1 MEITRVKSEP
11 KLTKLRTLFL
21 RYLAAFCLGTIGI
34 VLLLGLILMRLL
46 NTGAVLP
53 ANYAEK
59 QVMEAKNRIMEG
71 QRPPLNTSSALYKY
85 AKYTLDGRLLEHSL
99 TVEQGN
105 AAWKRM
111 EGSLSS
117 YTYPYSYMKVTYGE
131 EVYIFRYSI
140 VARFSNAALRRVL
153 PGVELSFLVLFCVLF
168 LLGTSL
174 LASSFGRKLARKMN
188 GLQEATR
195 RIQEQEL
202 DFSMQYSGI
211 AEIDRVL
218 RSVDQMKDALKN
230 SLEQQWN
237 LERSRRA
244 QISALAHDIK
254 TPLTI
259 VRGNVELLSETDQT
273 EEQREYTD
281 YIAHS
286 ARQMEAYIKT
296 LIEITN
302 TETAASY
309 QPVSLDLKEFI
320 RTIEGQVQ
328 ALAAVKELSPVV
340 AVHGLPDKLYADP
353 VLLERALMN
362 ILANAMDHAPVKS
375 KITLSV
381 EAADDRIRFRVTDE
395 GPGFSPEA
403 LKHAAEQFYM
413 GDPSRRTDGHYG
425 MGLYITDFVARL
437 HGGELHIAN
446 SKVTGGGEVSIE
458 IPLRFS

>member
-1 MEITRVKSEP
+1 MEVTLPKSGP

-34 VLLLGLILMRLL
+34 VLLLTAILMGLL
-46 NTGAVLP
+46 NTGAILP

-59 QVMEAKNRIMEG
+59 QVFEAKNRILEG
-71 QRPPLNTSSALYKY
+71 QRPPLNPSSALYKY

-99 TVEQGN
+99 TVEQGD
-105 AAWKRM
+105 AAWKQM

-140 VARFSNAALRRVL
+140 AARFSNAALRRVL
-153 PGVELSFLVLFCVLF
+153 PGVELFFIVLFCVLF

-202 DFSMQYSGI
+202 DFTIQYSGI

-218 RSVDQMKDALKN
+218 QSMDRMKDALKN
-230 SLEQQWN
+230 SLERQWN
-237 LERSRRA
+237 LERSRRS

-281 YIAHS
+281 YIAQS
-286 ARQMEAYIKT
+286 TRQMEAYIKT

-309 QPVSLDLKEFI
+309 QPVSLDLKEFTS
-320 RTIEGQVQ
+320 TIEGQIQ
-328 ALAAVKELSPVV
+328 ALAAVKELSV
-340 AVHGLPDKLYADP
+340 AINTVGELPDELYADP

-362 ILANAMDHAPVKS
+362 VIANAMDHAPAKS
-375 KITLSV
+375 RITLSV
-381 EAADDRIRFRVTDE
+381 EKADDWIHFRVTDE
-395 GPGFSPEA
+395 GLGFSPEA
-403 LKHAAEQFYM
+403 LKRAAEQFYI

-425 MGLYITDFVARL
+425 MGLYITEFIVRL

-446 SKVTGGGEVSIE
+446 SKVTGGGEVSVE
-458 IPLRFS
+458 IPR

>member
-1 MEITRVKSEP
+1 MEVTLPKSKP

-34 VLLLGLILMRLL
+34 VLLLALTMMGLL
-46 NTGAVLP
+46 NTGAILP

-59 QVMEAKNRIMEG
+59 QALEAKNRILEG
-71 QRPPLNTSSALYKY
+71 QKPPLNPSSALYKY
-85 AKYTLDGRLLEHSL
+85 AKYTVDGKLLEHSL

-105 AAWKRM
+105 AAWKQM

-140 VARFSNAALRRVL
+140 VARFSNAALHRIL
-153 PGVELSFLVLFCVLF
+153 PGVELFFIVLFCVLF

-202 DFSMQYSGI
+202 DFSIQYSGI

-218 RSVDQMKDALKN
+218 QSMNQMKDALKN

-237 LERSRRA
+237 LERSRRS
-244 QISALAHDIK
+244 QISSLAHDIK

-259 VRGNVELLSETDQT
+259 VRGNVELLSETAQT

-281 YIAHS
+281 YIAQS
-286 ARQMEAYIKT
+286 TRQMEAYIKT

-309 QPVSLDLKEFI
+309 QPVSLDLKKFAS
-320 RTIEGQVQ
+320 TIEGQIQ
-328 ALAAVKELSPVV
+328 ALAAVKELTPVV

-362 ILANAMDHAPVKS
+362 VIANAMDHAPAKS
-375 KITLSV
+375 TITLSV
-381 EAADDRIRFRVTDE
+381 EASDDRIRFRVTDE

-403 LKHAAEQFYM
+403 LKRAAEQFFM

-425 MGLYITDFVARL
+425 MGLYITEFIARL
-437 HGGELHIAN
+437 HGGELLIVN
-446 SKVTGGGEVSIE
+446 SEVTGGGEVSVE
-458 IPLRFS
+458 VPVRFL